1 MVEWLS
7 QQRSN
12 SAEVRKLSDHA
23 AKVVQK
29 LENPKVLQQEQRN
42 VAVPIRNTSIAKQT
56 CRVKTTIQEITKTH
70 ERNIPHSYAVTKIE
84 MLDLRPSISL
94 APTHQVSKT
103 RDIGLA
109 KLLYGIEKSYD
120 PGKKILDESQKYI
133 PHSYELTKIEMLDL
147 KPSISLEPTPEMDKP
162 LNVGLAKL
170 LYGIEKSYAS
180 GKKKLDESQKYSPH
194 SYEVTKIEM
203 LDLKPSI
210 SLEPMQIGVTT
221 PSIGLAKLLYGIE
234 KSYASGKKKL
244 DESQNIARIVTRSLK

>member
-70 ERNIPHSYAVTKIE
+70 ERNIPHSYEV
-84 MLDLRPSISL
+84 
-94 APTHQVSKT
+94 
-103 RDIGLA
+103 
-109 KLLYGIEKSYD
+109 
-120 PGKKILDESQKYI
+120 
-133 PHSYELTKIEMLDL
+133 TKIEMLDL
-147 KPSISLEPTPEMDKP
+147 KPSISLTPTPEMDKP

-170 LYGIEKSYAS
+170 LYGIEKSYDP
-180 GKKKLDESQKYSPH
+180 GKKNLDESQKLQQRSKPLKNII
-194 SYEVTKIEM
+194 YETSICRLAFTKTE
-203 LDLKPSI
+203 
-210 SLEPMQIGVTT
+210 
-221 PSIGLAKLLYGIE
+221 
-234 KSYASGKKKL
+234 
-244 DESQNIARIVTRSLK
+244 

>member
-42 VAVPIRNTSIAKQT
+42 VAVPIRNTSIDEQT
-56 CRVKTTIQEITKTH
+56 YRVKTTIQEITKTH

-84 MLDLRPSISL
+84 MLDLKPSISL
-94 APTHQVSKT
+94 TPMHQVSKT

-109 KLLYGIEKSYD
+109 KLLYGIEKSY
-120 PGKKILDESQKYI
+120 
-133 PHSYELTKIEMLDL
+133 
-147 KPSISLEPTPEMDKP
+147 
-162 LNVGLAKL
+162 
-170 LYGIEKSYAS
+170 AS
-180 GKKKLDESQKYSPH
+180 GKKLDESQKYIPH

-203 LDLKPSI
+203 LDLRPSISLAPVHKVSKTRYIGLAKLLYGIEKILRSGQKKLDESQKYIPHSYEVTKIEMLDLRPSI
-210 SLEPMQIGVTT
+210 SLEPMYKASKTRY
-221 PSIGLAKLLYGIE
+221 IGLAKLLYGIE
-234 KSYASGKKKL
+234 KSYAPGKK
-244 DESQNIARIVTRSLK
+244 N